1 MSIIC
6 LVMWWILGVMLVNMG
21 LGINIP
27 LSPGQQSCFNVI
39 GGKEY
44 KVEYVISGVEEANT
58 VFRVI
63 HGNDILLSH

>member
-1 MSIIC
+1 
-6 LVMWWILGVMLVNMG
+6 MLVNMG